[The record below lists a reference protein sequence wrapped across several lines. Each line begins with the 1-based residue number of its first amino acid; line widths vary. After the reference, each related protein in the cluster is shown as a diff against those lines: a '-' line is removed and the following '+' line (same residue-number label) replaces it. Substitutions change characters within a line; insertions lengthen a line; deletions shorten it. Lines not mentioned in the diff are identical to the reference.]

1 MRFLITLMK
10 RNRKILNKKNCA
22 ARRRNNR
29 KRRLVGKMLEIE
41 EEPKSVHAIYL
52 FTGLIVNQKNK

>member
-1 MRFLITLMK
+1 MRRSLRFLITLIK

-29 KRRLVGKMLEIE
+29 KRRLVGKTLEIE
-41 EEPKSVHAIYL
+41 AISD
-52 FTGLIVNQKNK
+52 FESGG